1 MEHTF
6 SRTATFTRPSNV
18 TAYTALDVVGATA
31 AALTFL
37 SGGGPNSIFS
47 VTGVEVQLDQAT
59 AAATVFRLHL
69 YSVTPPSALAD
80 NAAFDIPTGD
90 RASYLGYVDTS
101 TAVDF
106 GSTIYATS
114 PVVNK
119 GIRAPESASIF
130 GYLQAIT
137 GFTPESAI
145 TGSVHIHCKGS

>member
-6 SRTATFTRPSNV
+6 VRSATFTRPADV

-31 AALTFL
+31 AALTFT
-37 SGGGPNSIFS
+37 SGGGPLSWFSII
-47 VTGVEVQLDQAT
+47 GLEVQVNQAT

-80 NAAFDIPTGD
+80 NAAFDVPAGD
-90 RASYLGYVDTS
+90 RASYLGFVDTA

-106 GSTIYATS
+106 GSTNYAVNA
-114 PVVNK
+114 VVDK
-119 GIRAPESASIF
+119 MVRVSEGSSIF

-145 TGSVHIHCKGS
+145 TASVYLYCKGY